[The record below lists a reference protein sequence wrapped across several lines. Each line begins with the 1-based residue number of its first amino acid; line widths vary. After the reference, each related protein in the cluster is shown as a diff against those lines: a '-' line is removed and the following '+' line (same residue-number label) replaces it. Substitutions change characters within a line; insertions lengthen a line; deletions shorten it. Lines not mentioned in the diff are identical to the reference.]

1 MVISVEKNLVSDEST
16 DLALSQPTVSNHATL
31 LQGQVLLD
39 SCCCPQGGGAVTAH
53 MYVPLTKTQLW
64 PQLTSYNRWPQYFPN
79 IIHSEVLETVKTAGT
94 RYRRL
99 YQVGRKGFMMLT
111 AQVEIYLKVIETLCD
126 TSKEATSRHRIQF
139 LFEQGTFSH
148 FAADLTLQD
157 FHEGTLLTYSVQ
169 ANPLIPVPSFLI
181 EQAMR
186 YDLPGNMEQMRRVL
200 CS

>member
-1 MVISVEKNLVSDEST
+1 MVISVDKNLGSAEMM
-16 DLALSQPTVSNHATL
+16 DLALSQPTVSNHAAL
-31 LQGQVLLD
+31 LEGQVLLD

-53 MYVPLTKTQLW
+53 MYIPLTRAQIW

-79 IIHSEVLETVKTAGT
+79 IIHSEVLETVKIAGS

-126 TSKEATSRHRIQF
+126 AQKETASRHRIQF

-157 FHEGTLLTYSVQ
+157 LHEGALLTYSVQ